1 MFFRKQRR
9 ENSKLPPGGPS
20 SSRSPI
26 ASSRSLFS
34 LSKTLS
40 RTSINPIDD
49 DVDDPKGPLGLT
61 LLYSPSEPQ
70 IDFIFVHGLGG
81 GSRKTWS
88 KTSQRS
94 HYWPQEWLPRDPA
107 FKNVRIHSYGYD
119 SDYWKGKEDCL
130 NIHHIGKSFLGAI
143 STSPCLVDSGS
154 CVVAIGH
161 SMGGLVIKKAYLLA
175 KQDPAYKALA
185 GRFAA
190 IYFLATPH
198 RGADSA
204 KTLKNMLNVAYDRAY
219 VADLERNSG
228 AVQVI
233 NDEFRH
239 FSAGLELWSFYETHN
254 MKLFSSPIVDP
265 ESAVL
270 GYREEKQIPMNAD
283 HRSICKFETP
293 FDANYTILR
302 NALASTVGNMTAAM
316 PELKL
321 KEKRDGI
328 KDLKKYL
335 EVSDVLDDDLLR
347 VCEVRMPESCQWIS
361 TKASYV
367 KWRDGDSENDRT
379 LWIKGKPAT
388 GKSVLAGYVID
399 HLRES
404 GHACSYF
411 FFKHGDKSKSSL
423 GRCLRSLAFQM
434 ASSNTEAGDAILE
447 MQADGIRLDHVD
459 DRTLWRILFL
469 SGIFQAA
476 MTRHY
481 WVIDA
486 LDECSSS
493 PALFDVILSNIDESV
508 PLRILITSRDTA
520 DLDQSFSGILSHP
533 VQSLSISTADTLPDL
548 RLLIERRTQVLGVV
562 GPEDRAP
569 LAEKILG
576 KSKGSFLWTIL
587 VLKELLCCHSK
598 KEINQILE
606 DVPRGME
613 SLYKRTLDSM
623 SQAARAMK
631 LTKAI
636 LMWTTC
642 AVQPM
647 TTNELNGALGLDI
660 EDSFPRLEESIAAL
674 CGQLVVVDKFG
685 RVQMVHETAREFLL
699 SEGLDSEFSID
710 KSQAHTRMAQVCL
723 AYFVGEEMKP
733 PRTSRRRS
741 SANMRMPRLDFA
753 AYAYTAYSYHLSK
766 ADPLAAEPLQLVDQF
781 LRSNVLTWIE
791 AIADS
796 RNLNQL
802 IRASKHIKTYANACA
817 VKHSPLDPRI
827 KALQQWTA
835 DLARIPAMFANALTT
850 SPSAIYSLIPPF
862 CPTGSMIYNT
872 SGPGRRL
879 AVLGASSEQ
888 WDDRL
893 LCIDFRQG
901 QTSALCYGEEF
912 LAVGLTS
919 GRVSLYYA
927 TSYQEYKVLDHGE
940 AVKFIAFKVKTD
952 LMATC
957 GMKMVKIWDIR
968 SGEVVRSLQS
978 PPRPLD
984 MDFDGDTL
992 RVASNK
998 NYVASWDLGQGA
1010 QSEPAQSSWSDALE
1024 TGHTPPH
1031 QSPCALTLSASH
1043 GMLAVAYSGQ
1053 SITLW
1058 DMEEDAYAGS
1068 CGKKLSSG
1076 ETSTHVVVALAFN
1089 PNLNIGLLAVAYLDG
1104 DLALLDPFA
1113 DRQLECFRANCQTLA
1128 PSPNGRLLA
1137 AGGANGMIHVYEFD
1151 TFKLLYRVKSSN
1163 SYIKQLGFARDS
1175 LRLADIRGAQCTVW
1189 EPETLLRDSLSD
1201 DSDGATSTSIVE
1213 TVSLDAK
1220 AKITA
1225 MVVHPT
1231 AEVIFCGKDDGTV
1244 VLYNR
1249 KTAVRLRTLCSHK
1262 SPVRLLA
1269 WCQRIEALLSVD
1281 VSNRI
1286 FLHEIQ
1292 KSADRGWLA
1301 DVTQLFQSRLES
1313 EKAII
1318 DVLVGDIVGKF
1329 VVSTRESD
1337 HLFALNGGE
1346 HERER
1351 TCPHMPGIRKWISH
1365 PQSSLH
1371 LVCVDDVKA
1380 RIYRWADWSEVGSF
1394 PLPLD
1399 SGTAQLKNATLYS
1412 LSQEQRIMVELSDR
1426 NGPANTRS
1434 IAIFDADCFVL
1445 GSNDSSSSLEKRS
1458 DAAAASGQVASDH
1471 GRENIITTSRP
1482 VAPLGFQI
1490 MTFASN
1496 IAHVIGINESG
1507 KLVFLDCASWV
1518 CSADLNESGLEIGQG
1533 EGSPTTGVFR
1543 HFFVPYDWFAGRKD
1557 IVCALAQRDIIL
1569 TRGGDLAVI
1578 RGGFEHAR
1586 RVSVE

>member
-1 MFFRKQRR
+1 MRTLPWSSCERPTPMTTSTETGVPRVGEFCGQQWLASRFSFFRKQRR
-9 ENSKLPPGGPS
+9 ENSELPPGNPS
-20 SSRSPI
+20 SSPSST
-26 ASSRSLFS
+26 ASSRSRFS
-34 LSKTLS
+34 LSKAPS
-40 RTSINPIDD
+40 RASINPIDD
-49 DVDDPKGPLGLT
+49 DVHDSKGPLGLT
-61 LLYSPSEPQ
+61 LLYSPSEPK

-88 KTSQRS
+88 KTSRPS

-119 SDYWKGKEDCL
+119 SDYLKGKGECL
-130 NIHHIGKSFLGAI
+130 NVHHIGKSFLGAI

-154 CVVAIGH
+154 YIVAIGH

-175 KQDPAYKALA
+175 KQDPAHKVLA
-185 GRFAA
+185 GRFAT

-198 RGADSA
+198 RGADLA
-204 KTLKNMLNVAYDRAY
+204 KTLKKMLKVAYDRAY
-219 VADLERNSG
+219 VADLKRNSR

-254 MKLFSSPIVDP
+254 MKLSSSPIVDP

-316 PELKL
+316 PMLKL
-321 KEKRDGI
+321 NGKRDGI

-335 EVSDVLDDDLLR
+335 EVSDILDDDLLR
-347 VCEVRMPESCQWIS
+347 VCEARIPGSCQWIS

-367 KWRDGDSENDRT
+367 KWRDGDSGNDRT
-379 LWIKGKPAT
+379 LWVKGKPAT

-399 HLRES
+399 HLRKS
-404 GHACSYF
+404 GQACSYF

-447 MQADGIRLDHVD
+447 MQADGIRLDRVD

-469 SGIFQAA
+469 SGIFQATV
-476 MTRHY
+476 TRHY

-493 PALFDVILSNIDESV
+493 PVLFDAILSNIDESV

-520 DLDQSFSGILSHP
+520 DLDRSFSGIPSHL
-533 VQSLSISTADTLPDL
+533 VQSLSITTADTLPDL
-548 RLLIERRTQVLGVV
+548 RLLIEKRTQILGVV

-631 LTKAI
+631 LVKAI

-642 AVQPM
+642 AVRPM

-660 EDSFPRLEESIAAL
+660 EDEFPRLEESIAAL

-723 AYFVGEEMKP
+723 AYLVGEEMKP

-753 AYAYTAYSYHLSK
+753 AYAYTAFSYHLSK
-766 ADPLAAEPLQLVDQF
+766 ADPLAAEPFHLIDQF

-817 VKHSPLDPRI
+817 AQRSPLGPLI
-827 KALQQWTA
+827 QALRQWTA

-862 CPTGSMIYNT
+862 CPTGSRIYNT
-872 SGPGRRL
+872 SSPGRRL

-893 LCIDFRQG
+893 LCMDFRQG

-919 GRVSLYYA
+919 GPVSLYYA

-940 AVKFIAFKVKTD
+940 AVNFIAFKAKSD

-957 GMKMVKIWDIR
+957 VH
-968 SGEVVRSLQS
+968 
-978 PPRPLD
+978 
-984 MDFDGDTL
+984 
-992 RVASNK
+992 N
-998 NYVASWDLGQGA
+998 
-1010 QSEPAQSSWSDALE
+1010 
-1024 TGHTPPH
+1024 
-1031 QSPCALTLSASH
+1031 
-1043 GMLAVAYSGQ
+1043 AV
-1053 SITLW
+1053 W
-1058 DMEEDAYAGS
+1058 DMEENAYAGS

-1089 PNLNIGLLAVAYLDG
+1089 PNVNIGLLAVAYLDG

-1175 LRLADIRGAQCTVW
+1175 LLLADIRGAQCTVW

-1201 DSDGATSTSIVE
+1201 DSTETSSTSIVE

-1231 AEVIFCGKDDGTV
+1231 AEVIICGKDDGTV

-1269 WCQRIEALLSVD
+1269 WCKRINALLSVD

-1301 DVTQLFQSRLES
+1301 DVTVLFQSRLES
-1313 EKAII
+1313 EKAIV
-1318 DVLVGDIVGKF
+1318 DVLVGEAVGKF

-1351 TCPHMPGIRKWISH
+1351 TCSQMPGIRKWISH

-1371 LVCVDDVKA
+1371 LVCVDDAKA
-1380 RIYRWADWSEVGSF
+1380 SIYCWADWSEVGSF
-1394 PLPLD
+1394 SLSLD
-1399 SGTAQLKNATLYS
+1399 NGTAQLKNATLYS
-1412 LSQEQRIMVELSDR
+1412 LGKERRIMVELSDR
-1426 NGPANTRS
+1426 NGPANSRS
-1434 IAIFDADCFVL
+1434 IAIFDADCFAL
-1445 GSNDSSSSLEKRS
+1445 GNNYSSSSLEKRP
-1458 DAAAASGQVASDH
+1458 DAAAASGQVASAH
-1471 GRENIITTSRP
+1471 GENIITTSRP

-1490 MTFASN
+1490 MTFAPN
-1496 IAHVIGINESG
+1496 IAHVIGINESE
-1507 KLVFLDCASWV
+1507 KLVFLDSSSWV
-1518 CSADLNESGLEIGQG
+1518 CSADVNENWLEIGQG
-1533 EGSPTTGVFR
+1533 EGSPTIGVFR
-1543 HFFVPYDWFAGRKD
+1543 HFFVPYDWFAGRRD

-1578 RGGFEHAR
+1578 RGGFEHAK
-1586 RVSVE
+1586 RVSVEEIKAGKEL